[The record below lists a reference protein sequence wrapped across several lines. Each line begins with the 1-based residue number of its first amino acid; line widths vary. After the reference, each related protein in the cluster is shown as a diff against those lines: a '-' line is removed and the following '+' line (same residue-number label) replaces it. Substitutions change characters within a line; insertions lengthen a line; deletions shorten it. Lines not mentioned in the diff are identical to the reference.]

1 MAQKNTDILSLSPV
15 LSDSRT
21 ALRQLHKDIAILED
35 TLNKSGGLRLNV
47 TLNEQQLQQQI
58 KNAVAQITTAFQNTV
73 SSKNLSG
80 RYSTVASAITRSD
93 SGVSASLQ
101 KMFSE
106 QQISISNLVR
116 QQERLLSISSALT
129 SAENQRLALLREQ
142 NNLLSTQN
150 SNSISNNFYT
160 AKAKNT
166 SLPTINKIE
175 NQPHSE
181 IPSDQANA
189 IKGMNYLAD
198 GLSIAS
204 DIPALAEFAPAL
216 KITSSIVSFASK
228 IKEEQEKVIQ
238 ASIQKAYKLENSYDE
253 KLTTIS
259 SNKQALTSL
268 QDEFNKL
275 SQGVDTYGRNIS
287 LSSEQLERYQQI
299 VNQIVS
305 VSPSLVAGFDAE
317 GNAIARKNDLLEKA
331 IKLQNQEYRATQKDK
346 VSSANLKTTLTGY
359 VNEYRNINN
368 HKGESF
374 EFSKEDAEFNMKYE
388 FYRGFN
394 SDINSKNY
402 EDKRKALL
410 GNISNT
416 LGIENAINTYTVQ
429 ISDGTRIFEGES
441 YTRFWEDNKDA
452 IADNI
457 DEIISNL
464 EKAGAA
470 NLGMTEEDF
479 KEYIKSLSKAAD
491 IYLPV
496 KEEADQLSDK
506 VSTPFKEVA
515 QANDNFVNLTA
526 EQVDSLNHILSNID
540 IKDVS
545 SSGLFSADPKL
556 DAKKV
561 DAIRTQVNN
570 LTEAFAEVDQQPFEA
585 FSSLQSQFE
594 NGTISIEE
602 YKNQIGSL
610 QKDFSKILG
619 PIAEIIAASPQLKEA
634 FDIPANADANN
645 ILKLLPDKLGV
656 TTDTKEF
663 KEVENL
669 MNNIKSKFEDENF
682 SSIKDNF
689 ALESMNINELRVLE
703 QNFDHL
709 GIAADSTVED
719 IKNKLHKLTDDSSL
733 ENIQFKVTFETEKM
747 QDFEEKFEKFFA
759 ANRNTPQI
767 LTAPLIETTFAGAS
781 DTLKDKIADII
792 QNTETAEQA
801 LVAFKVAASGELLD
815 LQDKAAK
822 IQFKDAFGDSLN
834 FDTIDSWDKFSA
846 AIQKTTSAA
855 NALKTAQEEY
865 NQTGSISLSTALG
878 LISQN
883 ENFSKVLDFQNGKIT
898 LVKDAEKQLV
908 EVQIEAIK
916 ASLQNRKTM
925 LEQKIAALELSFGTN
940 TLTRSLFMNT
950 KANSLMSLSS
960 LSELEKENL
969 QKELNDLNQQL
980 EATENFDINSLLS
993 GSGSGGAASSSV
1005 DVYKEA
1011 FDKEYKALKH
1021 NLDMELITNQTYYD
1035 ELNSLNQKYFAN
1047 RKKYLDEYRQ
1057 YELELYELQ
1066 KTLSRNR
1073 IDDIQHEI
1081 DMLARQDTFGGT
1093 SQTAF
1098 AQIEKYAAIQNEIHA
1113 QAERARSHGVD
1124 ANNDYLQELQTQWW
1138 EYADKSNEVYQ
1149 KILDD
1154 ADRNTAHQ
1162 AELIERNEWDADGK
1176 ERIAMYISMQEQVAR
1191 EAERYRTM
1199 GYQDT
1204 SEEIQNLQKQWWG
1217 YRDSILEVY
1226 DDIYEKYKDTVE
1238 KRLNISSG
1246 IVDKES
1252 SKLSYLK
1259 SQFDKATTTEAQKV
1273 YANDIYNSANDQ
1285 LWEAKQAQIRNTENV
1300 NQERERFAQ
1309 LLSETGIQ
1317 YSGTFDELFNID
1329 GSVNNGAAESVRQ
1342 MIQSIGNPDAYTKLF
1357 ESILDAGSQGK
1368 TKWKETS
1375 DEIDNTL
1382 SLLQSLQDSYID
1394 EQQKAF
1400 DLVVD
1405 MLRDRYDKEREFAEK
1420 MHEEELDR
1428 LDERRKIIEDTY
1440 NRQISLLDD
1449 LKTEEDYNL
1458 ALGKEQDAET
1468 ALIREIEKYSM
1479 IDTQAART
1487 KVSELQKQL
1496 QEQQDKIAQ
1505 MQRDKEYSDKKKALE
1520 EDRDLLL
1527 DNLDEKVEAENE
1539 SYDELLKRLE
1549 DYYDEKNLYQ
1559 QAQAALESGYIN
1571 LFKEESIKSYDDVGK
1586 YGADTALKLTDAF
1599 KEYYTATGTM
1609 ADQIALNEN
1618 ARILNSYKDICVQVD
1633 TLTKKLDKLRQQGFG
1648 ADGLKGNTFD
1658 AYEEKINRLKTDGA
1672 YATQE
1677 ILRTQNKITAL
1688 EASGDDT
1695 SEQYAY
1701 LKLVAG
1707 MEKTRTLEVIKQRK
1721 AAENPKDR
1729 DITEQVDYLR
1739 FIVGI
1744 LGEPMPK
1751 YHTGRMAAWLN
1762 TEEEHAILKTDETVL
1777 TRPVTEGLLS
1787 KLRKIDLL
1795 DGIFHTAA
1803 LPYPAVVGNPAH
1815 SFAGIGDV
1823 NITIHADGTPDK
1835 RMLKSFGNDILSR
1848 LKVEIEKVR

>member
-21 ALRQLHKDIAILED
+21 ALRQLRKDIAILED
-35 TLNKSGGLRLNV
+35 TLNKSGGLRLDV

-58 KNAVAQITTAFQNTV
+58 KNAAAQITTAFQNTV

-80 RYSTVASAITRSD
+80 RYSISAPVITRSD

-142 NNLLSTQN
+142 NNLLSAQN
-150 SNSISNNFYT
+150 SNSISNNSYT
-160 AKAKNT
+160 AKAKSN
-166 SLPTINKIE
+166 SLPSAPNIESLSASPTSSGVIKTMNEFSQTLDFASLVTSAIPQTKVLSAILGMVGSNIDDESKKYEEYEKSLQLAIENSSALKDSYNQITANIKAGMSTLTDIQEEYQKFSKGVDQYGENIELSASDYKRYREIVQYLAQLVPELIIGIDKDNYPIIKNDDVINKALEILQQKQIDNTTKVTSGSFAETIADGYSAEAKQLGTHFLSRVMDSFRNSNPLDWFSDKWAEGSSLRPEIIYKDMLQEKEEITKAYRSEYQKFAYASE
-175 NQPHSE
+175 NYQNLTPQQKEFITSYVNHLNPFNDFGFSQNKYTLAKEGRQITELVDKLGSNSE
-181 IPSDQANA
+181 VSNKLNILLDLETSSVNLKEQ
-189 IKGMNYLAD
+189 IKTLAD
-198 GLSIAS
+198 NLNIDPISIEIALGLEEEPENGIFAQLNKTRENIIKFFINNNPFVSKNSYELAKILQNDFRALLPLMEQAYKEHTENNGIVSAKTYNGIIEQNDQLSSMFDKDELGNYYFQTEGLEALIIALNNS
-204 DIPALAEFAPAL
+204 TISGYKNLESLKQQNKELYNSAFNIELIKSSLYGFLTTFSGASPALAA
-216 KITSSIVSFASK
+216 I
-228 IKEEQEKVIQ
+228 
-238 ASIQKAYKLENSYDE
+238 
-253 KLTTIS
+253 
-259 SNKQALTSL
+259 
-268 QDEFNKL
+268 L
-275 SQGVDTYGRNIS
+275 SQG
-287 LSSEQLERYQQI
+287 
-299 VNQIVS
+299 
-305 VSPSLVAGFDAE
+305 A
-317 GNAIARKNDLLEKA
+317 
-331 IKLQNQEYRATQKDK
+331 
-346 VSSANLKTTLTGY
+346 
-359 VNEYRNINN
+359 
-368 HKGESF
+368 
-374 EFSKEDAEFNMKYE
+374 
-388 FYRGFN
+388 
-394 SDINSKNY
+394 
-402 EDKRKALL
+402 
-410 GNISNT
+410 
-416 LGIENAINTYTVQ
+416 
-429 ISDGTRIFEGES
+429 
-441 YTRFWEDNKDA
+441 
-452 IADNI
+452 
-457 DEIISNL
+457 
-464 EKAGAA
+464 
-470 NLGMTEEDF
+470 
-479 KEYIKSLSKAAD
+479 
-491 IYLPV
+491 
-496 KEEADQLSDK
+496 
-506 VSTPFKEVA
+506 
-515 QANDNFVNLTA
+515 
-526 EQVDSLNHILSNID
+526 
-540 IKDVS
+540 
-545 SSGLFSADPKL
+545 
-556 DAKKV
+556 
-561 DAIRTQVNN
+561 
-570 LTEAFAEVDQQPFEA
+570 
-585 FSSLQSQFE
+585 
-594 NGTISIEE
+594 GTII
-602 YKNQIGSL
+602 QI
-610 QKDFSKILG
+610 
-619 PIAEIIAASPQLKEA
+619 
-634 FDIPANADANN
+634 
-645 ILKLLPDKLGV
+645 
-656 TTDTKEF
+656 
-663 KEVENL
+663 
-669 MNNIKSKFEDENF
+669 IKSKKSPNSSNNPNLGIPLNSEISNNIVSYSSSSNPEDDKSTDDIGTNDTKVF
-682 SSIKDNF
+682 SS
-689 ALESMNINELRVLE
+689 
-703 QNFDHL
+703 
-709 GIAADSTVED
+709 
-719 IKNKLHKLTDDSSL
+719 KLP
-733 ENIQFKVTFETEKM
+733 I
-747 QDFEEKFEKFFA
+747 
-759 ANRNTPQI
+759 
-767 LTAPLIETTFAGAS
+767 
-781 DTLKDKIADII
+781 
-792 QNTETAEQA
+792 
-801 LVAFKVAASGELLD
+801 
-815 LQDKAAK
+815 
-822 IQFKDAFGDSLN
+822 
-834 FDTIDSWDKFSA
+834 
-846 AIQKTTSAA
+846 
-855 NALKTAQEEY
+855 
-865 NQTGSISLSTALG
+865 
-878 LISQN
+878 
-883 ENFSKVLDFQNGKIT
+883 
-898 LVKDAEKQLV
+898 
-908 EVQIEAIK
+908 
-916 ASLQNRKTM
+916 
-925 LEQKIAALELSFGTN
+925 
-940 TLTRSLFMNT
+940 
-950 KANSLMSLSS
+950 
-960 LSELEKENL
+960 
-969 QKELNDLNQQL
+969 
-980 EATENFDINSLLS
+980 
-993 GSGSGGAASSSV
+993 SGSGGAASSSV

-1138 EYADKSNEVYQ
+1138 EYADKINEVYQ

-1176 ERIAMYISMQEQVAR
+1176 ERIAMYISMQEQIAR
-1191 EAERYRTM
+1191 EAERYRNM

-1217 YRDSILEVY
+1217 YRDSMLEVY

-1317 YSGTFDELFNID
+1317 YSGTFDDLFNID

-1394 EQQKAF
+1394 KQQKAF

-1405 MLRDRYDKEREFAEK
+1405 MLKDRYDKEREFAEK

-1468 ALIREIEKYSM
+1468 DLIREIEKYSM

-1803 LPYPAVVGNPAH
+1803 LPFPAVVGNPAH

-1823 NITIHADGTPDK
+1823 NITINADGTPDK